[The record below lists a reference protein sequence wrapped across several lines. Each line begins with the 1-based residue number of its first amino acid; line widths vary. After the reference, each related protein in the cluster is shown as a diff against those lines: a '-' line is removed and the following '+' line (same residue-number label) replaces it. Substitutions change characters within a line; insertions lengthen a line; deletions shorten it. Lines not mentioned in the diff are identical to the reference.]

1 MPKKQPG
8 IGKIPGV
15 KVNNSLRQ
23 GSADLF
29 VEELEHF
36 PEQFLT
42 IGNRHQLG
50 FDVQQRSGVILRN
63 NFTDCCFCLAV
74 AGFQQLVEAV

>member
-23 GSADLF
+23 GGADLF

-63 NFTDCCFCLAV
+63 NFTDSLPGGHGSPLIV
-74 AGFQQLVEAV
+74 PDPWS